1 MEIIKLNLIPN
12 GVNPT
17 CHAKQYDEGRVIR
30 FELFDGLTPYTL
42 QSGDTVTLNLRK
54 PDNTI
59 IESSV
64 TATQGNKY
72 VDLVTTE
79 QMCACAGYNLGT
91 FKIVN
96 GSVDIGTLNFIMEVG
111 KDVLANGIPSQSVI
125 EDLDALVAEAVGD
138 NYYTKTETDNK
149 LALKAN
155 AADVYIKTDIDNT
168 LDEFTELVVDPD
180 TDKEYQEI
188 TAVSNHLDNRIIYN
202 SQYNRVAQS
211 GTTQY
216 FGYNV
221 YSVTAGKY
229 RIYGYGY
236 DTVAGVLAVVGN
248 ANIVESGASYCNLLQ
263 VINTGDTT
271 NYTWHTVEVEIEQD
285 GYLYVNYET
294 SGNPKVEK
302 VIEAE
307 IRAVITDGL
316 LTDPILPANAKAVGD
331 ALKRNGIIKNGS
343 EYTHFSY
350 SHNNKYI
357 LRTIGQLGINNLYDY
372 KKLALGHFENGAIV
386 IDSTFW
392 TAFTDQI
399 GPVSMRLHG
408 DTGYNQWT
416 GGVHSKTIDGTNYPT
431 AEVQSINVYVDGV
444 DITNSQDGIYYGDCR
459 IIAVNKLYAPQTI
472 SGADL
477 TTATLAFLETR
488 TFILTDTLKVQ
499 VKLEFMQDIDVG
511 LYYGMQGQDNHADYI
526 LLPTA
531 CEELERTSLSSG
543 VLTNSKEWNIMLSDA
558 NHWHFDMI
566 LSNYGVGDWIK
577 NDGTSS
583 YGRISHYDTTK
594 IYYVL
599 CSGGTFNTGVVFFWE
614 GEYKTYHD

>member
-1 MEIIKLNLIPN
+1 MEIIKLNLIPS
-12 GVNPT
+12 GVNPV
-17 CHAKQYDEGRVIR
+17 CHCSQYDAGRVIR

-42 QSGDTVTLNLRK
+42 SSEDEITLKVRK

-59 IESSV
+59 V
-64 TATQGNKY
+64 TAEVENTESNY
-72 VDLVTTE
+72 IDIVTTE
-79 QMCACAGYNLGT
+79 QMTACFGNNLGELNIT
-91 FKIVN
+91 TGEKII
-96 GSVDIGTLNFIMEVG
+96 GSLNFVMVIE
-111 KDVLANGIPSQSVI
+111 KDPIANGDPSQSVI
-125 EDLDALVAEAVGD
+125 KDLDALVAEAVGD
-138 NYYTKTETDNK
+138 DFYTKEDTDT
-149 LALKAN
+149 LLDAKAD
-155 AADVYIKTDIDNT
+155 ADDVYSKTDIDNT
-168 LDEFTELVVDPD
+168 LDEFTELVVD
-180 TDKEYQEI
+180 KEVQEI
-188 TAVSNHLDNRIIYN
+188 TAKN
-202 SQYNRVAQS
+202 SHVGNRVYYNDQYGRIAQT
-211 GTTQY
+211 GAQTG
-216 FGYNV
+216 FGYKV
-221 YSVTAGKY
+221 YPITKGKY
-229 RIYGYGY
+229 RIFGYGVDANY
-236 DTVAGVLAVVGN
+236 SGVMAVVGN
-248 ANIVESGASYCNLLQ
+248 ADIVESGASYCTLLQ

-285 GYLYVNYET
+285 GYLYVNYAT

-307 IRAVITDGL
+307 IRAVITDDL

-357 LRTIGQLGINNLYDY
+357 LRTIGQSGINNLYDY
-372 KKLALGHFENGAIV
+372 KKLSLGHFENGELV

-399 GPVSMRLHG
+399 GPVSMKLHG
-408 DTGYNQWT
+408 DTGSNQWT
-416 GGVHSKTIDGTNYPT
+416 GGVHAKTIDGTDYPT

-444 DITNSQDGIYYGDCR
+444 DITNAQNGIYYGDCR

-499 VKLEFMQDIDVG
+499 VKLKFMQDIDVA

-543 VLTNSKEWNIMLSDA
+543 ALSNSKEWNIMLSDS

-566 LSNYGVGDWIK
+566 LSNYGLGDWIK

-583 YGRISHYDTTK
+583 YGRISHYSTTK
-594 IYYVL
+594 IYFVL
-599 CSGGTFNTGVVFFWE
+599 CSGGTFNTSDVFFWE